1 MGARTCGAAP
11 ERRRLNTMTRHL
23 RSTAVA
29 LAAAAL
35 VLSGCNNDDGT
46 TDDTVTEDT
55 IVEDTTDDEME
66 EDVEEDVEED
76 DEG

>member
-1 MGARTCGAAP
+1 
-11 ERRRLNTMTRHL
+11 MTRHL
-23 RSTAVA
+23 RSAAVA
-29 LAAAAL
+29 LAATAL

-46 TDDTVTEDT
+46 TDAPDAEDTV
-55 IVEDTTDDEME
+55 VEDTTDDEME